1 MSLTFCKKQIVRL
14 DWLEKRVESN
24 DKELSSSIIIV
35 SLNPIIRKEFSS
47 SYTNLLIKI
56 TFDSS
61 FDKYSHFLE

>member
-24 DKELSSSIIIV
+24 DKELSSTIIIV

-56 TFDSS
+56 TLDSS